1 MKSNGFVRLFGAL
14 TCAALM
20 LALAP
25 ATGLAQQKYTFGI
38 PGIPPVFGGT
48 IALVAEKEGFFKKHG
63 VDVTVRA
70 FETGAAAS
78 RAVASGE
85 IAVSLSPTPLIVN
98 QISNT
103 NVKLVGIWGMEH
115 PDWLIGATDPG
126 AECASMKGQGV
137 GVDSLGG
144 ARSIALRTMLVGC
157 KMKIEEVQQVPLS
170 SNVGAAMVAGQLKFG
185 VLHIDDIPVIE
196 AEMKKPLKT
205 IITQKQIRPVDH
217 YLLAVA
223 NQDQL
228 AKNRDAYV
236 RIVAALI
243 DAERFMRNPANHAKV
258 AKYAEPTGRS
268 GKIAEQ
274 ALKAYVDMEF
284 WPQDKDGLGAKNLEM
299 VANIQKKVG
308 NLKAEK
314 PAPYER
320 MVDPSIWRDAKRM
333 VDGK

>member
-1 MKSNGFVRLFGAL
+1 
-14 TCAALM
+14 
-20 LALAP
+20 
-25 ATGLAQQKYTFGI
+25 
-38 PGIPPVFGGT
+38 VFGGT
-48 IALVAEKEGFFKKHG
+48 IALVAEKEGFFKKRG

-115 PDWLIGATDPG
+115 PDWLIGATDPN
-126 AECASMKGQGV
+126 ASCESLKGQAV

-157 KMKIEEVQQVPLS
+157 KMKVEEVQQVPLS
-170 SNVGAAMVAGQLKFG
+170 SNVGTAMVAGQLKFG

-205 IITQKQIRPVDH
+205 IITQKAIRPVDH
-217 YLLAVA
+217 YLLMVA
-223 NQDQL
+223 HQDHV

-236 RIVAALI
+236 RMVAALI
-243 DAERFMRNPANHAKV
+243 DAERFMRNPANHEKV
-258 AKYAEPTGRS
+258 AKYAEPTGRT
-268 GKIAEQ
+268 GKIAVE
-274 ALKAYVDMEF
+274 ALKAYIDMEF
-284 WPQDKDGLGAKNLEM
+284 WPKDKDGLGAKNIEM
-299 VANIQKKVG
+299 VGNIQKKVG

-320 MVDPSIWRDAKRM
+320 IVDTSIWRDAKAM